1 MSAVERPV
9 DQDRKS
15 RQDPNLEGELLNGPA
30 VEELLTRL
38 KQDMRHGKPGQD
50 AIAAAL
56 QAIQRLALEA
66 DVEGLAEET
75 AEARPAKG
83 RTCPACGNPNREG
96 NRFCSRCGVALPEAA
111 IEEERRAGVASARSR
126 DEAQPSG
133 QHHYHHHYHHHYFSP
148 GEGGPAAANS
158 EPRPPSAAAAARD
171 AVRLRAPL
179 TGPSLS
185 RAEAAVRQLTQDWAL
200 ACNTKQLDDLVDL
213 YAADALVFRPNVPP
227 VRGTAAIRE
236 FFFGLLDAGMGEV
249 EMEPIRAEV
258 LGDVAYEAGR
268 CKSLVP
274 VALSKRRE
282 ERGKY
287 VLVLNR
293 ATPAGEWKIA
303 TDSWSGDLNLG
314 APVEPSKANVPGPG
328 GAMPKPPRKP

>member
-1 MSAVERPV
+1 MSAVGEAV
-9 DQDRKS
+9 DQDSKS
-15 RQDPNLEGELLNGPA
+15 GQDANLEGDLLHDPA
-30 VEELLTRL
+30 VEELLARL

-50 AIAAAL
+50 SIAGAL
-56 QAIQRLALEA
+56 QAIQRLALES

-75 AEARPAKG
+75 AETRPARGPK
-83 RTCPACGNPNREG
+83 CPACGNPNREG

-111 IEEERRAGVASARSR
+111 SEDTGVRMARSR
-126 DEAQPSG
+126 DEEQPSG

-148 GEGGPAAANS
+148 GEGGSAAGNS

-171 AVRLRAPL
+171 ALRLRAPL

-200 ACNTKQLDDLVDL
+200 ACNTKQLDDLVNL
-213 YAADALVFRPNVPP
+213 YTADALVFRPNVPP
-227 VRGTAAIRE
+227 VRGTSAIRE

-293 ATPAGEWKIA
+293 ATPAGEWKIV

-314 APVEPSKANVPGPG
+314 APVEPSKPNVPGAG
-328 GAMPKPPRKP
+328 GGIPKPARKP